1 MIERG
6 FSMRSQHLWSAPI
19 QLGSLSL
26 KNRIAVAPMTRIS
39 ATEDGRATEDM
50 VRYYQGFAE
59 GGFGLV
65 ITEGVYPDLAYSQGY
80 LYQPGIADEAQ
91 ARSWRPVAE
100 AIHGAGARAIM
111 QLMHAGAL
119 SQGKHWKQ
127 ETVAPS
133 AVQPKGEQLGFYRGE
148 GAYPMPR
155 AITDEEIAEVV
166 RSFAAS
172 ALRARD
178 AGFDGVEIHGAN
190 GYLLDQF
197 LTDYA
202 NERQDRYGG
211 STENRVRLLVEV
223 VEAVRAAVGR
233 DYLVGI
239 RISQG
244 KVNDYVHKW
253 AYGQRDAELIFSSL
267 AAAGADYIH
276 TTEHD
281 AQAPAFGP
289 DNSDGDTLAGYAK
302 RFGKLPVIAN
312 GKLGS
317 PDAADA
323 ILAGGKTDIVALG
336 KSALANRDWPRRVAG
351 QGALEEFDFGLLQPL
366 AHIKDSEL

>member
-1 MIERG
+1 MA
-6 FSMRSQHLWSAPI
+6 SQHLWSTPL
-19 QLGSLSL
+19 QLGRLSL

-39 ATEDGRATEDM
+39 ASEDGRASADM

-65 ITEGVYPDLAYSQGY
+65 ITEGVYPDLAFSQGY
-80 LYQPGIADEAQ
+80 LHQPGIADEAQ
-91 ARSWRPVAE
+91 AAAWKPVAD
-100 AIHGAGARAIM
+100 AIHGAGAGAIM

-119 SQGKHWKQ
+119 SQGNRWRQ
-127 ETVAPS
+127 DSVGPS
-133 AVQPKGEQLGFYRGE
+133 AVQPRGEQLGFYRGE
-148 GAYPMPR
+148 GPYRMPR
-155 AITDEEIAEVV
+155 EITEQEIRAVV
-166 RSFAAS
+166 DAFAA
-172 ALRARD
+172 AAVRARD

-202 NERQDRYGG
+202 NGRGDRYGG
-211 STENRVRLLVEV
+211 PVENRVRLLVETV
-223 VEAVRAAVGR
+223 HAVRAAVGR

-244 KVNDYVHKW
+244 KVNDYHHKW
-253 AYGQRDAELIFSSL
+253 AGGQRDAEIIFARL
-267 AAAGADYIH
+267 AEAGVDYLH
-276 TTEHD
+276 TTEFD
-281 AQAPAFGP
+281 AQAPAFGA

-312 GKLGS
+312 GQLGT

-336 KSALANRDWPRRVAG
+336 KSALANRDWPRRAAG
-351 QGALEEFDFGLLQPL
+351 DGKLEEFDFGLLQPI